1 MKGMLLAAGLGTR
14 LKPFTEKHPKA
25 LFPVNGK
32 SLLQRNIEYLQ
43 SFDIKDV
50 IINVHHFADQI
61 IAAVKDNN
69 GWGSNVIISDETK
82 EVLET
87 GGGLKKA
94 CNFFNDGD
102 ESFLLM
108 NADILTDLDINK
120 MKAQHLQ
127 TAPLTTLAV
136 TDRKTSRYLLF
147 DEKNT
152 LCGWLNEKTGE
163 QKGKPGVKKAF
174 SGIHIISPDI
184 FPIINEEGKF
194 SMIDLYLRLANDH
207 KIQAFDHSETK
218 FIDVGKTDS
227 VSKAEEM
234 FV

>member
-1 MKGMLLAAGLGTR
+1 M
-14 LKPFTEKHPKA
+14 
-25 LFPVNGK
+25 
-32 SLLQRNIEYLQ
+32 QRNIEYLQ
-43 SFDIKDV
+43 SFGVKDV
-50 IINVHHFADQI
+50 IVNVHHFADQI

-69 GWGSNVIISDETK
+69 GWGSNVIISDETN

-94 CNFFNDGD
+94 AHFFRDNK
-102 ESFLLM
+102 ETFLLM

-127 TAPLTTLAV
+127 HAPLATLAV
-136 TDRKTSRYLLF
+136 TNRNTSRYLLF
-147 DEKNT
+147 DENNI

-163 QKGKPGVKKAF
+163 RKGKPGTKKAF

-184 FPIINEEGKF
+184 FSIINEEGKF

-234 FV
+234 F

>member
-1 MKGMLLAAGLGTR
+1 MLLAAGLGTR

-43 SFDIKDV
+43 SFNIKDV

-61 IAAVKDNN
+61 IAAMKENN
-69 GWGSNVIISDETK
+69 GWGSNVSISDETN

-94 CNFFNDGD
+94 AHFFRDNK
-102 ESFLLM
+102 EPFLLM
-108 NADILTDLDINK
+108 NTDILTDLDINK
-120 MKAQHLQ
+120 MKSQHLQ
-127 TAPLTTLAV
+127 HAPLATLAV
-136 TDRKTSRYLLF
+136 TDRNTSRYLLF
-147 DEKNT
+147 DENNI

-163 QKGKPGVKKAF
+163 QKGKSGTKKAF

-184 FPIINEEGKF
+184 FSIINEEGKF

-207 KIQAFDHSETK
+207 KIHAFDHSETK

-234 FV
+234 F

>member
-1 MKGMLLAAGLGTR
+1 MLLAAGLGTR

-43 SFDIKDV
+43 SFGVKDV
-50 IINVHHFADQI
+50 IVNVHHFADQI
-61 IAAVKDNN
+61 IAAMKENN
-69 GWGSNVIISDETK
+69 GWGSNVSISDETN

-94 CNFFNDGD
+94 AHFFRDN
-102 ESFLLM
+102 EEPFLLM

-120 MKAQHLQ
+120 MKVQHLQ
-127 TAPLTTLAV
+127 NAPLATLAV

-147 DEKNT
+147 DEKNI

-163 QKGKPGVKKAF
+163 QKRKPGTKKAF
-174 SGIHIISPDI
+174 SGIHIISPNI

-227 VSKAEEM
+227 VANAEEM